1 MQTLF
6 LIQDLNKARSVGVKN
21 KKLAHKLLRHVS
33 QVYSY
38 LIICQKKS
46 FDIWHCF
53 KTSLAEAPELLK
65 FNELAVIRFK

>member
-6 LIQDLNKARSVGVKN
+6 LKQDLNKARSVGVKN
-21 KKLAHKLLRHVS
+21 QKLAHKL
-33 QVYSY
+33 Y

-53 KTSLAEAPELLK
+53 KTSLAEAPKLLK